1 MKINILS
8 GSYKIIKSGSII
20 ADEWASDIKFQL
32 CPNAIISMTICL
44 HFEEREGHERSLNVQ
59 SNTNTITFVCVNFGD
74 TVGTSHPIEI
84 GKISGKRIYFNFR
97 NYEEKRV
104 MRKIEYTFYEE
115 V

>member
-8 GSYKIIKSGSII
+8 GSYKVIKSGSII

-59 SNTNTITFVCVNFGD
+59 SNTN
-74 TVGTSHPIEI
+74 IEI